1 MRSRERR
8 PDGPI
13 EKRRHIHARPITVRR
28 ASVRIDHLRRWFA
41 ADATIGEGR
50 SFSVSWP
57 GWPVQGRFEVWAD
70 DHVVMDWADPVD
82 SSRVTIGF
90 KAFNDEATQTVLTFT
105 HANLEGHPTLRE
117 RYVTWWDH
125 YLDNL
130 KTYCEAHERGES
142 LQMDVQVGFKAIGVV
157 DVLAAK
163 VAEEDGEG

>member
-1 MRSRERR
+1 MTTREKR

-13 EKRRHIHARPITVRR
+13 DKRRHIYARPMTVRR

-41 ADATIGEGR
+41 SDATIGEGR
-50 SFSVSWP
+50 AFSVSWP
-57 GWPVQGRFEVWAD
+57 NWKVQGRFEVWAD
-70 DHVVMDWADPVD
+70 DHVVMSWADPVHG
-82 SSRVTIGF
+82 SQVTIGF
-90 KAFNDEATQTVLTFT
+90 KPFEDRADQTVLTFT
-105 HANLEGHPTLRE
+105 HAGLEGHPTLRE

-157 DVLAAK
+157 EVLAA
-163 VAEEDGEG
+163 EGGEG